1 MNKIK
6 QILVHTFDNN
16 NNCLST
22 SINQLMKYDEFD
34 NKIIDLLFTGEDEE
48 TGLVDRQF
56 TLKKFDKKNNPTN
69 EVLFSDSNKKRI
81 EEDFYTNMYPGIHFI
96 NENKYNEEGQL
107 VEVKELRNR
116 GMVPMEH
123 GTGIKK
129 YEYDKVFS
137 NKVSI
142 ESYEIVNYKNKK
154 IYSDINKNKYNSDG
168 RLIERRHTHKPIYKM
183 KDIEEPHNTYKSRT
197 KYSYYFDDEN
207 NQIKESLIFVNDELQ
222 QKRIESI
229 YNFKSYSGD
238 ENSPSI
244 ETDYEYE
251 NGLKKF
257 KTDKNQYHTSK
268 NTYEKE
274 EYVYEDHKFLS
285 NPFLIISMNSWIRW
299 LGQDWTIG

>member
-1 MNKIK
+1 
-6 QILVHTFDNN
+6 
-16 NNCLST
+16 
-22 SINQLMKYDEFD
+22 
-34 NKIIDLLFTGEDEE
+34 
-48 TGLVDRQF
+48 
-56 TLKKFDKKNNPTN
+56 
-69 EVLFSDSNKKRI
+69 
-81 EEDFYTNMYPGIHFI
+81 
-96 NENKYNEEGQL
+96 
-107 VEVKELRNR
+107 
-116 GMVPMEH
+116 
-123 GTGIKK
+123 
-129 YEYDKVFS
+129 
-137 NKVSI
+137 
-142 ESYEIVNYKNKK
+142 
-154 IYSDINKNKYNSDG
+154 
-168 RLIERRHTHKPIYKM
+168 M